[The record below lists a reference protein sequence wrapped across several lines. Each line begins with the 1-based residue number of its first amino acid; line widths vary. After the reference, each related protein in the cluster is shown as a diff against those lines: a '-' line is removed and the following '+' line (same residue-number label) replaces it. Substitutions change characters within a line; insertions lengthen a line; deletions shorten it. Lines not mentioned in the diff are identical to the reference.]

1 MLRSRATKQRID
13 AVEAAAKR
21 LAEETDV
28 LRFAAPVTHVYNPLI
43 YAWPLHQAYIRAF
56 AGGAKKVLFLGMNP
70 GPFGMAQTGVP
81 FGDPI
86 HVRGFLG
93 LQGKVGKPAIE
104 HPKRPVVGLDSPRP
118 EVSGTR
124 VWGAISRHW
133 RTPARFFADHFVT
146 NYCPLLFLEAS
157 SRNRTPDKLSVG
169 EKTRLFTACDRH
181 LRAVTEALAPKLV
194 IAVGVFAERQAR
206 AALNGSDV
214 KVARIL
220 HPSPASPLANR
231 DWLGIVSAELEALG
245 LCRRRARPTGG
256 H

>member
-1 MLRSRATKQRID
+1 MLRSRATKQRIG

-21 LAEETDV
+21 LAEETDG

-43 YAWPLHQAYIRAF
+43 YAWPLHQAYIRAY

-86 HVRGFLG
+86 HVRDFLG

-124 VWGAISRHW
+124 VWGAVSRHW
-133 RTPARFFADHFVT
+133 RTPARFFADHFIT
-146 NYCPLLFLEAS
+146 NYCPLVFLEAS
-157 SRNRTPDKLSVG
+157 SRNRTPDKLSIG
-169 EKTRLFTACDRH
+169 EKTRLFAACDRH

-206 AALNGSDV
+206 AALSGSDV

-231 DWLGIVSAELEALG
+231 DWLGIVSAELQALG
-245 LCRRRARPTGG
+245 LCRRSARPTGG